1 MDDGAL
7 QLVLYQSVG
16 RKPGDLQSAG
26 RHQACTVV
34 GMANLFVLFHEEHL
48 EPLGSDVLCHH

>member
-16 RKPGDLQSAG
+16 RELGNLQSAG

-48 EPLGSDVLCHH
+48 EPLGSDVLCHR